1 MINDRLYG
9 EVDLQLFVALGE
21 KKKQTQKRK
30 MFCFC
35 PVTNVENQS
44 SVPDVFSNECGSRP
58 LLYGGGFRLSS
69 SLGFEVSLA
78 C

>member
-1 MINDRLYG
+1 MIGCMEKWICNYL
-9 EVDLQLFVALGE
+9 LLWE
-21 KKKQTQKRK
+21 KKKKKGK

-44 SVPDVFSNECGSRP
+44 SAPDVFSNECGSRP

>member
-1 MINDRLYG
+1 MNDRLYG

-21 KKKQTQKRK
+21 KKKKRK

-44 SVPDVFSNECGSRP
+44 SAPDVFSNECGSRP
-58 LLYGGGFRLSS
+58 LLYGGGFRLSL
-69 SLGFEVSLA
+69 SLGFKVSLT